1 MDTESNLNQYIIEML
16 EFPQCPKCFA
26 PFYFEFHINIFW
38 YKILLPILA
47 NLLVI
52 NMHYINY
59 QNDLTS
65 QFNFDF
71 KMLCKLVRYS

>member
-1 MDTESNLNQYIIEML
+1 ML

-71 KMLCKLVRYS
+71 